1 MIPEKTIAAII
12 KAMVRSPDGCKDFF
26 DVLAVLFQGNTLAP
40 FLFILSLD
48 YVLRISIDAL
58 NDTTYTL
65 ENARSRRFPAIKFTN
80 ADYTDDLGL
89 ITNKIG
95 DAEKLLHALEDAA
108 AQTGVYISANK
119 TEYVC
124 YNQNGEIKIIKGKAL
139 NKVENFTYLGSN
151 ISSTVPKRCHDPD
164 S

>member
-1 MIPEKTIAAII
+1 MYYEY
-12 KAMVRSPDGCKDFF
+12 
-26 DVLAVLFQGNTLAP
+26 L
-40 FLFILSLD
+40 
-48 YVLRISIDAL
+48 YIDAL
-58 NDTTYTL
+58 NNTTYTL